1 MKKITS
7 VEKRISKKINDYY
20 QSLFDEYGLS
30 PKSVGWG
37 SKKGKQTARFDA
49 LCSIGNLSN
58 SSILDIG
65 CGFGD
70 LYGFL
75 KYRKFKIKYHGIDI
89 NENLISMGKNIYPRA
104 HLECRDFEIKKFNIK
119 FDWVLSSGI
128 TSHASTYPHLT
139 SIMKEMF
146 KICKKGFAMNFV
158 SDNVDFKNK
167 NLFYSSPEKIISI
180 VKSISNRYTIRH
192 DYMPYEFTIYV
203 YKNNIKTKNHVF
215 TEFVKTSKYN
225 LDDRKWHPIYKKN

>member
-1 MKKITS
+1 
-7 VEKRISKKINDYY
+7 VEKKISKKIHDYY
-20 QSLFDEYGLS
+20 QNLFDEFGLS
-30 PKSVGWG
+30 PRSVGWG
-37 SKKGKQTARFDA
+37 SKEGKQTARFQA
-49 LCSIGNLSN
+49 LCNIDNLSN

-75 KYRKFKIKYHGIDI
+75 KYRKFQTDYYGIDI
-89 NENLISMGKNIYPRA
+89 NENIISMGKKIYPRA
-104 HLECRDFEIKKFNIK
+104 HLECRDFEIKKFNTK

-128 TSHASTYPHLT
+128 TSHGSTYSHLT

-158 SDNVDFKNK
+158 SDNVDYKNN

-180 VKSISNRYTIRH
+180 VKSLSDRFTLRH
-192 DYMPYEFTIYV
+192 DYMPYEFTVYV
-203 YKNNIKTKNHVF
+203 YKNNTKTKNHVF
-215 TEFVKTSKYN
+215 SQFIKNSKYN
-225 LDDRKWHPIYKKN
+225 LNDRKWHPIYKKI